1 METPVNVKSILIAA
15 CVFGSGIAL
24 AEDAHHPD
32 AAKKPPAAAPAKPAG
47 KGMHDMGMGRMDEH
61 MKLMREQM
69 AQIRAA
75 TDPKEKERL
84 MDEHF
89 KTMEQSM
96 AQMQQMMKRQ
106 GRM

>member
-1 METPVNVKSILIAA
+1 MNFKSILIAA

-47 KGMHDMGMGRMDEH
+47 KGMQGMDMGRMEEH
-61 MKLMREQM
+61 MKQMHEQM

-84 MDEHF
+84 MQEHF
-89 KTMEQSM
+89 KTMEESM
-96 AQMQQMMKRQ
+96 AQMQHMMKRH
-106 GRM
+106 GKM

>member
-1 METPVNVKSILIAA
+1 MKLKSILIAV
-15 CVFGSGIAL
+15 CVAFSGASL

-32 AAKKPPAAAPAKPAG
+32 ATQKPRASMG
-47 KGMHDMGMGRMDEH
+47 GMHEH

-75 TDPKEKERL
+75 ADPKERDRL
-84 MDEHF
+84 MAEHF
-89 KTMEQSM
+89 KTMEESM
-96 AQMQQMMKRQ
+96 SKMQGMMGC